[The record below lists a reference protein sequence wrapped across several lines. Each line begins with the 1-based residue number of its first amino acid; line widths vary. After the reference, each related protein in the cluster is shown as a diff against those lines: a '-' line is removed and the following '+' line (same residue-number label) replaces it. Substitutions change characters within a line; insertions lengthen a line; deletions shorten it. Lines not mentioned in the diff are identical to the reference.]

1 MIAYLYKHGDLRPRI
16 AFNSILYV
24 FNIYFKI
31 AIFIYI
37 LIVLPLGFFWT
48 DSLEGLQLSNCAKTD
63 DEGNAATTIS
73 GFVSLANDAMYLG
86 MCPRL

>member
-1 MIAYLYKHGDLRPRI
+1 MI
-16 AFNSILYV
+16 
-24 FNIYFKI
+24 
-31 AIFIYI
+31 
-37 LIVLPLGFFWT
+37 FFWT

>member
-1 MIAYLYKHGDLRPRI
+1 M
-16 AFNSILYV
+16 
-24 FNIYFKI
+24 YFKI

-86 MCPRL
+86 MCPML

>member
-1 MIAYLYKHGDLRPRI
+1 MYLIFQNSHIHLYPYCPSSMI
-16 AFNSILYV
+16 
-24 FNIYFKI
+24 
-31 AIFIYI
+31 
-37 LIVLPLGFFWT
+37 FFWT

-63 DEGNAATTIS
+63 DEGIAATTIS

>member
-1 MIAYLYKHGDLRPRI
+1 MI
-16 AFNSILYV
+16 
-24 FNIYFKI
+24 
-31 AIFIYI
+31 
-37 LIVLPLGFFWT
+37 FFWT

-63 DEGNAATTIS
+63 DEGIAATTIS